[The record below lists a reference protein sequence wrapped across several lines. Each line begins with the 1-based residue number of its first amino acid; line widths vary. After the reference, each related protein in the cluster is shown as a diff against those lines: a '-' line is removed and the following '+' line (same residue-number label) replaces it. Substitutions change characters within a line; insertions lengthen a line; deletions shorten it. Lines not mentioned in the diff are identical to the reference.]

1 MAEETDNKMQDT
13 QESRQARKK
22 IKQVYNFPEYGIS
35 VTAENREEAEKIL
48 KKKLKENENG

>member
-1 MAEETDNKMQDT
+1 MAEETDNQMQDT
-13 QESRQARKK
+13 QQSRQARKR
-22 IKQVYNFPEYGIS
+22 IKQVFHFPEYGIS